1 MMTIATPSSLQ
12 TTIGLAVVLVGVPL
26 VLAAN
31 LPGFLVSS
39 LEKLP
44 LRS

>member
-31 LPGFLVSS
+31 LPGLLVSS

-44 LRS
+44 LLS

>member
-12 TTIGLAVVLVGVPL
+12 TTIGLAVVLAGVPL

-44 LRS
+44 HRS

>member
-12 TTIGLAVVLVGVPL
+12 TTIGLAVVLVGVPF